1 MSWPP
6 FFRGLLLLLAGGG
19 STQIERKL
27 SPFCDTRYEKI
38 PTSIITCNTPEE
50 QVGVLGG
57 GEVHPQQAGKEEPKY
72 RGIEKKIFGHK
83 TLCETYCMIL
93 LTRK

>member
-6 FFRGLLLLLAGGG
+6 FSQGLLLLLAGGG
-19 STQIERKL
+19 STQIEKKL
-27 SPFCDTRYEKI
+27 SPSCDIRYEKI
-38 PTSIITCNTPEE
+38 PTSIITYNTPEE

-72 RGIEKKIFGHK
+72 RRIEKEIFGHE
-83 TLCETYCMIL
+83 TLCEIYCTIM
-93 LTRK
+93 LTRE